1 MLINRNGY
9 GSNFNVLQRVNNKII
24 KKSKNSYGDE
34 KIENEINFY
43 RYILNQ
49 QNGFCVY
56 VPKIHKIVE
65 TEHIIE
71 MEYLDE
77 YSPLY
82 LHFPSY
88 SKEKKRE
95 CLKSIMDALL
105 TLHNTSIPIDKSEFE
120 NDLWLETKTKI
131 KSRTSPIFS
140 IIQNYDFIQSVNHTN
155 IQPFWKII
163 NKIEENVKDYMNN
176 PKLVYEYGMIHG
188 DCQFNNIMI
197 NNDGDL
203 KFIDPRGYYGTSRI
217 YGLVDYDLAKICFAL
232 SGYDQFDNN
241 TIKELNMRGY
251 NIDIDFEIEKENET
265 FIREQSTIVKTL
277 MCAIWLGNAHI
288 FQEDKNKC
296 VTSYFIAMFMCSKF
310 LTFNT

>member
-120 NDLWLETKTKI
+120 NDLWL
-131 KSRTSPIFS
+131 
-140 IIQNYDFIQSVNHTN
+140 
-155 IQPFWKII
+155 
-163 NKIEENVKDYMNN
+163 
-176 PKLVYEYGMIHG
+176 
-188 DCQFNNIMI
+188 
-197 NNDGDL
+197 
-203 KFIDPRGYYGTSRI
+203 
-217 YGLVDYDLAKICFAL
+217 
-232 SGYDQFDNN
+232 
-241 TIKELNMRGY
+241 
-251 NIDIDFEIEKENET
+251 
-265 FIREQSTIVKTL
+265 
-277 MCAIWLGNAHI
+277 
-288 FQEDKNKC
+288 
-296 VTSYFIAMFMCSKF
+296 
-310 LTFNT
+310 